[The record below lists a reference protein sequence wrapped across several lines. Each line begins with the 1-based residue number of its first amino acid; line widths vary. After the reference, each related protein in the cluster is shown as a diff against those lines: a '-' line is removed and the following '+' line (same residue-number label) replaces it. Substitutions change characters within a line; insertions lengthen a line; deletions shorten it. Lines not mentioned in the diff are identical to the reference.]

1 LDEHRIGLMQQT
13 GRGRDVR
20 FGSKADM
27 CSAIGHV
34 RFTPESGHVRPIAK
48 KLPILAD
55 SPENK
60 RSPAKGQLRQF
71 CRLLPLGQRRPTR
84 AHGET

>member
-1 LDEHRIGLMQQT
+1 MSALGHKRTFCGAIIMSALPP
-13 GRGRDVR
+13 
-20 FGSKADM
+20 KADM
-27 CSAIGHV
+27 CSASTDV
-34 RFTPESGHVRPIAK
+34 AK

-60 RSPAKGQLRQF
+60 RSPAKGQLKQF